1 MSIEQVADILNADI
15 EEWYEHQRQDDNTV
29 NRNVMAVGLIMCEH
43 MRECYPLDEDKW
55 FTGTQVRLLGRAR
68 IKKILARHGEERP
81 FASEAGRTSRGSQD
95 LARMFEVTVNDSSAR
110 TMFEKLSQDDRDEVI
125 DVLQAKMV
133 GRTQADFY
141 DRQRIRLEVDFSKHT
156 RHVIDGVLA
165 AARDKGG
172 NAVGAVAQ
180 HLIGAKLEIRHT
192 DLEIERDSYT
202 TADEQTGRPAD
213 FTVNDTAIHV
223 TVTPTEALLDRCRL
237 NIASGLRPMI
247 LTSGN
252 RVGTAQ
258 GLASN
263 VGIEDSVTVRGVE
276 EFVSGNVDEIAG
288 YSRSCIHW
296 VIKQLF
302 DTYNS
307 RVSDAETDLSLL
319 IDIPDNLAQ

>member
-43 MRECYPLDEDKW
+43 MRKCYPLDESKW
-55 FTGTQVRLLGRAR
+55 FTGTQVSLLSGAR
-68 IKKILARHGEERP
+68 IKTILERHGEERR
-81 FASEAGRTSRGSQD
+81 FASEGGRTSRGSQD
-95 LARMFEVTVNDSSAR
+95 LARMFEATVNDSSASA
-110 TMFEKLSQDDRDEVI
+110 MFEELSQDDRDEVI

-133 GRTQADFY
+133 GRTRADFY

-156 RHVIDGVLA
+156 RHVIDRVLA

-172 NAVGAVAQ
+172 NAAGAVAQ

-223 TVTPTEALLDRCRL
+223 TVTPTEALLSKCQS
-237 NIASGLRPMI
+237 NITSGLRPMI

-263 VGIEDSVTVRGVE
+263 IGIEDSVTVRGVE

-288 YSRSCIHW
+288 YSRSCLHW

-307 RVSDAETDLSLL
+307 RVSDAETDPSLL
-319 IDIPDNLAQ
+319 IDSPIT